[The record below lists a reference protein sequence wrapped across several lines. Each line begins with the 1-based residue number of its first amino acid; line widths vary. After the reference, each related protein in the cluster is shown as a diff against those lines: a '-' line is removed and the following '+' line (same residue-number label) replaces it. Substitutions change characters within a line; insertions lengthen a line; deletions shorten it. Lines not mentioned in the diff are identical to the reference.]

1 MRRAC
6 VHPVGAASKAR
17 GISSGFYPHSVASTT
32 RPVGEYTASCTFNQQ
47 VLRSL
52 THTQNSLFVS
62 VSGSLIH
69 TIHRT
74 YNKPL
79 QIKLNKLLLI
89 AGE

>member
-1 MRRAC
+1 MRKTC
-6 VHPVGAASKAR
+6 VHPVGSASKAR
-17 GISSGFYPHSVASTT
+17 GISSGFYPHTVFSTT
-32 RPVGEYTASCTFNQQ
+32 RPVGEYTFPCTFNQQ
-47 VLRSL
+47 VLRSF

-62 VSGSLIH
+62 VGGLLIH

-74 YNKPL
+74 YNKTL